1 MTYSDSSPTKD
12 RTLRREMGG
21 EEPVRRRR
29 VEPDRPMPDYEP
41 QPAVRPAR
49 VPQPV
54 EPEKSPV

>member
-1 MTYSDSSPTKD
+1 
-12 RTLRREMGG
+12 MGG